1 MWALLNKL
9 NYPDE
14 GPTEL
19 KKKKKPKAMNQSKLI
34 KKIPFNEKVV

>member
-19 KKKKKPKAMNQSKLI
+19 KKKKLKAMNQSKLI